1 MLGSQA
7 SGTQVES
14 FGLAVYIK
22 RGRVNIGDPAAVGM
36 PFGVA
41 NIMTKL
47 WGFPTQIALQCD
59 FSFDY

>member
-1 MLGSQA
+1 MLGSEA
-7 SGTQVES
+7 PGAQVES
-14 FGLAVYIK
+14 FGLTVYID

-41 NIMTKL
+41 DIMTKL
-47 WGFPTQIALQCD
+47 WGFPTQIALQYD